1 MLEVTFIWSYLF
13 HQLQVLSEEECFI
26 FEKNVSFILYDLK
39 WSGQLQC
46 S

>member
-1 MLEVTFIWSYLF
+1 MLEMTFIWSYLF
-13 HQLQVLSEEECFI
+13 HQLQMLSEECFL
-26 FEKNVSFILYDLK
+26 FEKNASFILYDLK